1 MKITVEE
8 GEVNRKNKS
17 LDKGIRRIFIVA
29 LLQENAIN
37 SITFDVYS
45 LINFVENFQITQV
58 KQ

>member
-37 SITFDVYS
+37 SITSDVYS
-45 LINFVENFQITQV
+45 LINFVENFQIIQV

>member
-45 LINFVENFQITQV
+45 LINFVENFQITRV

>member
-8 GEVNRKNKS
+8 GEVNRKNNS

-37 SITFDVYS
+37 SITSDVYS
-45 LINFVENFQITQV
+45 LMNFVENFQITQV

>member
-29 LLQENAIN
+29 LLQDNAIN
-37 SITFDVYS
+37 SITSDVYS
-45 LINFVENFQITQV
+45 LINFVENFQIIQV